1 MITQDI
7 VKLLNEQ
14 IAKERRQ
21 EALKSV
27 KIRFAMQE
35 IIKAEKLDVTKA
47 ELDDKIKEMAKNSK
61 KTIKEYKE
69 SLTED
74 RINYM
79 KNDILM
85 NKLLTFLI
93 DANK

>member
-1 MITQDI
+1 
-7 VKLLNEQ
+7 
-14 IAKERRQ
+14 
-21 EALKSV
+21 
-27 KIRFAMQE
+27 MQE

-47 ELDDKIKEMAKNSK
+47 EVDEKIKEMAKNSK

-69 SLTED
+69 TLTED

-85 NKLLTFLI
+85 NKLLNFLVES
-93 DANK
+93 NK